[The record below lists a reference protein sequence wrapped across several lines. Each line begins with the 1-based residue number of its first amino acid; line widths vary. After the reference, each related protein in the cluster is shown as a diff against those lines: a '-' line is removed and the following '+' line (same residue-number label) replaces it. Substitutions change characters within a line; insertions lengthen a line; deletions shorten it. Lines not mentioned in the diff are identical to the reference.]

1 MACTCCILEN
11 RAELDAAIVAGESV
25 RSIGRR
31 FGVSPW
37 AVSRHHNRHL
47 SPALAGVQIP
57 AGAEG
62 RASLVDRIEV
72 LIGNAET
79 MFAAAALAGQ
89 GAQALAVL
97 KELRSQLELLGKADG
112 SLATTP
118 TVTIN
123 LMASEEYIRVRS
135 AIFAALM
142 QFPDARLAVAS
153 NLLEIE
159 AGPS

>member
-25 RSIGRR
+25 RSIGQR

-37 AVSRHHNRHL
+37 AVSRHHTRHL

-57 AGAEG
+57 AEADG

-72 LIGNAET
+72 LIANAET
-79 MFAAAALAGQ
+79 MFAAAALAGH

-112 SLATTP
+112 TLATTP
-118 TVTIN
+118 TVTVNLQTAPEWLAMRAVILSA
-123 LMASEEYIRVRS
+123 LMAYPE
-135 AIFAALM
+135 
-142 QFPDARLAVAS
+142 ARACVS
-153 NLLEIE
+153 GRLLELE
-159 AGPS
+159 SGQ